1 MENKSKIYVTE
12 DGYKQYIEAL
22 KESQA
27 LLSEKLRE
35 RTESGRNRVGGD
47 GDYQTGVA
55 DSEISLIYNT
65 IAGLKDSI
73 DRLEIVSKENLSET
87 QVGLGDIVTLLHKDT
102 NEVRQ
107 VKLTGG
113 MPVVGFGAEVHS
125 ITINSP
131 MGKAIYKKNVGD
143 TVSYSVGKNNFSV
156 SIISKEKEF
165 TMPEKE
171 RDPD

>member
-1 MENKSKIYVTE
+1 MDNKPKIYVTE
-12 DGYKQYIEAL
+12 EGYKQYVEAL

-35 RTESGRNRVGGD
+35 RTESGRNRVGSD

-73 DRLEIVSKENLSET
+73 DRLEIVSKENLNET
-87 QVGLGDIVTLLHKDT
+87 QIDLEDIVTLLHTDT

-113 MPVVGFGAEVHS
+113 MPVVGFDADFHT

-131 MGKAIYKKNVGD
+131 MGKAIYKKKVGD
-143 TVSYSVGKNNFSV
+143 TVSYSVGKNTFAV

-165 TMPEKE
+165 TMPENE
-171 RDPD
+171 RESE